1 MVFFIP
7 VYVLITTPVCIFDL
21 LAVGLTKPV
30 GSVMAGIVG
39 KAKIQTVVPA
49 GFFHIHQRFTVL
61 IAFGRRLSLHVCT
74 SVP

>member
-7 VYVLITTPVCIFDL
+7 VYVLITKPVCIFNP
-21 LAVGLTKPV
+21 LAVGFAKPIT
-30 GSVMAGIVG
+30 SIMAGIIG
-39 KAKIQTVVPA
+39 KAKIQAVVPA

>member
-7 VYVLITTPVCIFDL
+7 VYVLITKPVCIFDP
-21 LAVGLTKPV
+21 LAVGFAKPI
-30 GSVMAGIVG
+30 GSVMAGIIG
-39 KAKIQTVVPA
+39 KAKIQAVVPA